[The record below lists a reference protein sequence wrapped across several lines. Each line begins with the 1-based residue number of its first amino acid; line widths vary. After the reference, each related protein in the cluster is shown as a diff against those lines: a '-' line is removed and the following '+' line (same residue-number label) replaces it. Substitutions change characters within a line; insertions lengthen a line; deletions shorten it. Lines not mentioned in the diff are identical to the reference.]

1 MRKIIPIIFII
12 TITFVI
18 FITHSTW
25 AAEGSKSAKRLN
37 VTQKY
42 LKSLDSYRDLKSEK
56 ALKLLETATTRLTKA
71 VEAGRRCLV
80 EPDADLREAC
90 KEVLAQD
97 YSYAKQVYRLIKYYA
112 ITEGKTVICVKAD
125 LGVGQVLLAKGF
137 NSTIAAREA
146 TLGANP
152 KETGRT
158 KPLQVFLCADS
169 KGQRK
174 LRVQDGSGT
183 WLPLAPEE
191 KVKPELQINNL
202 PGDERIL
209 EIEKRVGIN

>member
-1 MRKIIPIIFII
+1 MRIFVYFILALTLTF
-12 TITFVI
+12 TIFLAFKTQ
-18 FITHSTW
+18 
-25 AAEGSKSAKRLN
+25 AAEESKSAKRLN

-90 KEVLAQD
+90 KDVLASD

-112 ITEGKTVICVKAD
+112 IAEGKTVICVKAD

-183 WLPLAPEE
+183 WLPLSPED
-191 KVKPELQINNL
+191 KIRPELQINNL
-202 PGDERIL
+202 PGDERVSEL
-209 EIEKRVGIN
+209 ETKVGLK